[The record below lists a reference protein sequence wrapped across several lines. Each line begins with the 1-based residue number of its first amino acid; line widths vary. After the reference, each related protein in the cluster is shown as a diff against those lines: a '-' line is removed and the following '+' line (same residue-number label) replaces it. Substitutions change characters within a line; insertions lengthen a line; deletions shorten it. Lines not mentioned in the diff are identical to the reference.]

1 MKATEYKIWSIQHPA
16 ICDDELSVR
25 TFAYESYASLL
36 VSIAIETLHWIAA
49 RSGDLEPPPGL
60 TAIYER
66 AAPFSIGEL

>member
-1 MKATEYKIWSIQHPA
+1 MKATGYNFWSIQHPA
-16 ICDDELSVR
+16 ICDELSVR

-66 AAPFSIGEL
+66 AAPFSIGEI